1 MLMSLYMTRAK
12 LSNEAFKGYVNDP
25 KDREAAVQAL
35 MSAAGVT
42 MHNMYF
48 SVSTAE
54 IVTIGEGT
62 AEQFAAVEMV
72 IASSGTVTSF
82 EGIEIIDSKSMT
94 AAMQTANKIVSSYQ
108 APNK

>member
-1 MLMSLYMTRAK
+1 MSLYMTRAK
-12 LSNEAFKGYVNDP
+12 LTNEAFKGYVSSP
-25 KDREAAVQAL
+25 QDRETAVNAL
-35 MSAAGVT
+35 MSAVGLT
-42 MHNMYF
+42 MHKMYF

-54 IVTIGEGT
+54 IVVIAEGT

-72 IASSGTVTSF
+72 IASSGTVSNF

-94 AAMQTANKIVSSYQ
+94 VAMETASKIVSAYQ

>member
-1 MLMSLYMTRAK
+1 MSLYMTRAK
-12 LSNEAFKGYVNDP
+12 LSNEAFKGYVSNP
-25 KDREAAVQAL
+25 QDREAAIKAL

-42 MHNMYF
+42 MHKMYF

-72 IASSGTVTSF
+72 IASSGTVSNF
-82 EGIEIIDSKSMT
+82 EGIESIDSKSMT
-94 AAMQTANKIVSSYQ
+94 AAMETANKVVSAYQ
-108 APNK
+108 APNQ